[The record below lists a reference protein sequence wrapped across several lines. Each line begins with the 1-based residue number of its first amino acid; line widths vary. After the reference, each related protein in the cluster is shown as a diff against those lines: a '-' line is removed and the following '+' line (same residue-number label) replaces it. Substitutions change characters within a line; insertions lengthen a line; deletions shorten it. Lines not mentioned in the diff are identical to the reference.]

1 MKIQETELLSLCARR
16 LFTHS
21 ICLLAVLSICAFVWA
36 DWPGVGENLP
46 ICVASGEQ
54 YIPQIVSDGHD
65 GCVIIWYDARDGME
79 LINVY
84 GQRVSAEGDTLW
96 QSQGV
101 QLTDV
106 VSYTWVSYLVACADN
121 NDGAF
126 FAWEDPR
133 NGDFDVYV
141 QHVDGNGSPVWDDNG
156 IRLSM
161 TTNDDFVMDVVA
173 DDRGGCIVS
182 WTTPGATEYV
192 SAQRISAAGVKLW
205 NAAGV
210 AVSTGTDIGYNAQMA
225 SDGYGGIVACW
236 LDGRYHPTW
245 NDFKDIYAQ
254 RIDSLGNMCWA
265 DTGVALLKLGSAPWY
280 AFPELVSNGT
290 GRFFVAWYDWRSTD
304 FDIYAQCLSLAGE
317 VLWTANGAVVCSR
330 QFEQTDPRIV
340 ANNVNGLFCAWRDN
354 YTSIYAQRLDANG
367 NGLWQSGGVVVASG
381 ANEVIPSNAV
391 GTSNGLYGVV
401 YGESD
406 YTDVLVKAQALDNA
420 GNLKWSAGGEPIS
433 TVISPKYEI
442 SAIAD
447 TCGGVIAVWEDDRNG
462 SYAYDIYAQRVD
474 PPVGVSEARFP
485 AKTTTALRCAPNPS
499 HNSTIVAYGIGRK
512 AFVNLCVYDIKGSVV
527 TNLSSGIREPG
538 RYELTWDAIDKHG
551 VKLPSGV
558 YFISLKIDN
567 TERTVQKVILLQ

>member
-1 MKIQETELLSLCARR
+1 MCARR

>member
-1 MKIQETELLSLCARR
+1 MCARR

-280 AFPELVSNGT
+280 AFPELVSNGA

-330 QFEQTDPRIV
+330 QFEQTNPRIV
-340 ANNVNGLFCAWRDN
+340 ADNVNGLFCAWRDN

-527 TNLSSGIREPG
+527 TNLSSGIQEPG
-538 RYELTWDAIDKHG
+538 RYELTWNAIDKHG